1 LINYNFVKQL
11 KKIMMNWYSI
21 FYWVTRADSVK
32 TFFDVTSDIFTWMTV
47 LGFIAVVVFSFIVR
61 DVIAEENLPLE
72 EEKTNPKVRSY
83 KLMGRYF
90 TSIFYVSLFLSLVTW
105 AGYVFT
111 PTKKETLLIIAGGG
125 TMQFLTTDSA
135 AKQIP
140 HELSTFVVTELKSMA
155 KEAQVDLGIATQKD
169 KIVEE
174 AKAMTSAQLMERIKS
189 DTNFAKIILDK

>member
-1 LINYNFVKQL
+1 
-11 KKIMMNWYSI
+11 MNWYNI

-32 TFFDVTSDIFTWMTV
+32 SFFDVTSNIFTWISVILFITV
-47 LGFIAVVVFSFIVR
+47 
-61 DVIAEENLPLE
+61 VIMSAFVKSIISDNNLKTEE
-72 EEKTNPKVRSY
+72 EEKTDPDYRGWVTMR
-83 KLMGRYF
+83 RYF
-90 TSIFYVSLFLSLVTW
+90 ATLFYVNLVLCLITW

-155 KEAQVDLGIATQKD
+155 KDAQVDLGIASQKD
-169 KIVEE
+169 KVLEE
-174 AKAMTSAQLMERIKS
+174 AKNMTSEQILEKIKVDS
-189 DTNFAKIILDK
+189 NFAKIVLEK